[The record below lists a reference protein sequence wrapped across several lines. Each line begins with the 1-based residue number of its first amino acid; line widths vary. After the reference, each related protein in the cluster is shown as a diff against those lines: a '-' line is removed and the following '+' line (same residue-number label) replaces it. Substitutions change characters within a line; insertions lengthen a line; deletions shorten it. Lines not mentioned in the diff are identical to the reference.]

1 MVLFNKNN
9 KNHYNKKVNLN
20 KKDLYYH
27 QMLLLNYNLRAVSHV
42 DDT

>member
-9 KNHYNKKVNLN
+9 KNHNNKKVNLN

-27 QMLLLNYNLRAVSHV
+27 QMLLNYNLKAVSYV